1 MIKKRITAFRVKD
14 LDPLVHFL
22 FLVAIIFL
30 LTSLLVLKREIGE
43 INSRLSERG
52 VEVSRGKEERFF
64 ECGLD
69 CRSEIKKAV
78 SDAIATIAAVP
89 KTIIKTQSQKS
100 QQTSYISL
108 DGTVSTTGTSWVD
121 APGIEVA
128 FDLTQD
134 YGEDAL
140 VSWEA
145 SLKVAHGNGQAYARL
160 FDVTHGIAVAGSE
173 ISTTNNS
180 SYLRVNSG
188 NLGLWAGRNV
198 YRVQLKSLNSFEI
211 TYTGGRMRIT
221 Y

>member
-1 MIKKRITAFRVKD
+1 MRKLKD
-14 LDPLVHFL
+14 LDPLIHIL
-22 FLVAIIFL
+22 FIVAIAIL
-30 LTSLLVLKREIGE
+30 ISALVILQRQVNG
-43 INSRLSERG
+43 INKRLSEKG
-52 VEVSRGKEERFF
+52 VEVSSGGTRILF
-64 ECGLD
+64 EDCGSE
-69 CRSEIKKAV
+69 CKSEIKKAV
-78 SDAIATIAAVP
+78 SDAIATVAAVP

-108 DGTVSTTGTSWVD
+108 DGTVSTTSTSWVD
-121 APGIEVA
+121 AQGVEVA
-128 FDLTQD
+128 FDLAQD
-134 YGEDAL
+134 YSKEAL

-160 FDVTHGIAVAGSE
+160 FDVTHGIAVSGSE

-180 SYLRVNSG
+180 SYLRVNSN

-211 TYTGGRMRIT
+211 TYTGGRIRIT